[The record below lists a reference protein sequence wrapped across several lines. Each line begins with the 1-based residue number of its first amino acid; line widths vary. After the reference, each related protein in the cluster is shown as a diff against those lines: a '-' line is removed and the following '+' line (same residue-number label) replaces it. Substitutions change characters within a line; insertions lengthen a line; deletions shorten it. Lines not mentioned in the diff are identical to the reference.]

1 MKKAIKINLS
11 GIIFH
16 IDDDAYEK
24 LKTYLD
30 TIGRHFSNK
39 QESKE
44 IIDDIES
51 RIAELFQ
58 ERISEENQVIT
69 LEIVDEVIDIMG
81 NPEEIA
87 DSGEESN
94 GKSTFHESYTA
105 NKRLYR
111 DPENSVIGGVCGGLA
126 AYFSIDP
133 VIFRLLFVIFFF
145 AGGASI
151 LVYIILWIVLPK
163 AETAAQKLEMRGEK
177 VNVSNL
183 EKKIREE
190 YDTVKENVKEGV
202 SKAKESVSK
211 AKESVSR
218 SRENISRPRDPGT
231 YKRPERHSSDF
242 FDVLGKVILLFV
254 KVILIIIGTS
264 LVIAGIGL
272 LIGLITLPF
281 VGIHVFPFESYNFS
295 LGDLL
300 IPFTDP
306 VSVTLLVIAITL
318 LILIPIAAM
327 IYGLVKLIFNL
338 KTRNRGL
345 NIGAMTLW
353 IVSLFLIIGIVA
365 IESSHY
371 SDSGRDSFSQELY
384 PGSDTLFIT
393 VNESQVDYLDD
404 ESIIDLDSRW
414 YLLEDAE
421 AFYGR
426 IFLDIEKARGDD
438 FMIEIEKE
446 SKGRTWERANENAT
460 NIDYSFRTRE
470 NSLVLD
476 PYFSVDLENK
486 WRFPRVKATVRVPEG
501 KVVVLERET
510 RDILEGVRNV
520 DHLSDW
526 NMAGKSWKMTE
537 EGLEKIA
544 E

>member
-24 LKTYLD
+24 LKAYLD
-30 TIGRHFSNK
+30 SISRHFSNK

-44 IIDDIES
+44 IIDDIET

-58 ERISEENQVIT
+58 ERITAENQVIT
-69 LEIVDEVIDIMG
+69 LDIVNEVIDIMG
-81 NPEEIA
+81 NPEDIA
-87 DSGEESN
+87 DLGEESES
-94 GKSTFHESYTA
+94 KSTFHETYSG

-126 AYFSIDP
+126 AYFSVDP

-151 LVYIILWIVLPK
+151 LVYVILWIVLPK

-190 YDTVKENVKEGV
+190 YENVKENVQENV
-202 SKAKESVSK
+202 SKARNSE
-211 AKESVSR
+211 
-218 SRENISRPRDPGT
+218 T
-231 YKRPERHSSDF
+231 YKKTERAASNF
-242 FDVLGKVILLFV
+242 FDVLGKILLVFI

-264 LVIAGIGL
+264 LVIAGIGI

-300 IPFTDP
+300 LPFTDP
-306 VSVTLLVIAITL
+306 VSVTLLVIALTL

-338 KTRNRGL
+338 KSSNRGL
-345 NIGAMTLW
+345 GVGAMTLW
-353 IVSLFLIIGIVA
+353 IVSLLLIIGIVA
-365 IESSHY
+365 FESSNY
-371 SDSGRDSFSQELY
+371 SDSGRDTLSQELTI
-384 PGSDTLFIT
+384 GSDTLVIA
-393 VNESQVDYLDD
+393 VNDAQEEYLDD
-404 ESIIDLDSRW
+404 ESIFDLDDHW
-414 YLLEDAE
+414 YMMEDGE

-426 IFLDIEKARGDD
+426 IDLDIEQSSNDE
-438 FMIEIEKE
+438 FIIEIVKQ
-446 SKGRTWERANENAT
+446 SKGRNWDLASENAAHI
-460 NIDYSFRTRE
+460 NYNFKTRE
-470 NSLVLD
+470 NSLTID
-476 PYFSVDLENK
+476 PYFSVDMEHK
-486 WRFPRVKATVRVPEG
+486 WRFPRVEVIIRVPED
-501 KVVVLERET
+501 KVVVLDRNT

-526 NMAGKSWKMTE
+526 NMAGKTWKMTG

>member
-1 MKKAIKINLS
+1 MKKTIKINLS
-11 GIIFH
+11 GIIFN

-30 TIGRHFSNK
+30 TISRHFSNK

-58 ERISEENQVIT
+58 ERVTGENQVIT
-69 LEIVDEVIDIMG
+69 LEIVNKVIDIMG
-81 NPEEIA
+81 NPEDIA
-87 DSGEESN
+87 DSGEESER
-94 GKSTFHESYTA
+94 KSTFHESYSGH
-105 NKRLYR
+105 KRLYR

-126 AYFSIDP
+126 AYFSVDS

-190 YDTVKENVKEGV
+190 YDNVKENVKENV
-202 SKAKESVSK
+202 SKAKENVKENVSR
-211 AKESVSR
+211 AKENVS
-218 SRENISRPRDPGT
+218 NA
-231 YKRPERHSSDF
+231 RHSAAYKNTERAASDF
-242 FDVLGKVILLFV
+242 FEVLGRILLLFV

-264 LVIAGIGL
+264 LVIAGIGI

-300 IPFTDP
+300 MPFTDP

-318 LILIPIAAM
+318 LIFIPVAAM
-327 IYGLVKLIFNL
+327 IYGLVKLIFNI

-345 NIGAMTLW
+345 SIGAITLW
-353 IVSLFLIIGIVA
+353 IVSLMCIIGIVA
-365 IESSHY
+365 FESSHY
-371 SDSGRDSFSQELY
+371 SDFGRDTLSQELNT
-384 PGSDTLFIT
+384 GSDTLFIT
-393 VNESQVDYLDD
+393 VNDAQEEFLDD
-404 ESIIDLDSRW
+404 ESIIDLDNRW

-426 IFLDIEKARGDD
+426 IDLDIEKTDGKE
-438 FMIEIEKE
+438 FKLEVEKE
-446 SKGRTWERANENAT
+446 SKGRSWDHARENAA
-460 NIDYSFRTRE
+460 NINYKFRMTG
-470 NSLVLD
+470 NTLKLD
-476 PYFSVDLENK
+476 PYFSVDLDNK
-486 WRFPRVKATVRVPEG
+486 WRFPRVETILRVPEG
-501 KVVVLERET
+501 KVVVLNNDT
-510 RDILEGVRNV
+510 RNILEGVRNV
-520 DHLSDW
+520 DRLSDW
-526 NMAGKSWKMTE
+526 NMAGKSWIMTE
-537 EGLEKIA
+537 EGLERIA

>member
-24 LKTYLD
+24 LKAYLD
-30 TIGRHFSNK
+30 TISSYFSNK

-58 ERISEENQVIT
+58 ERITAENQVIT
-69 LEIVDEVIDIMG
+69 LEIVNEVIDIMG
-81 NPEEIA
+81 NPEDIA
-87 DSGEESN
+87 DTGEESE
-94 GKSTFHESYTA
+94 GRSSFHETYTTS
-105 NKRLYR
+105 KRLYR
-111 DPENSVIGGVCGGLA
+111 DPENSVIGGVCGGLG
-126 AYFSIDP
+126 AYFKVDP
-133 VIFRLLFVIFFF
+133 IIFRLLFVIFFF

-151 LVYIILWIVLPK
+151 LVYVILWIVLPK

-190 YDTVKENVKEGV
+190 YENVKDTVKENV
-202 SKAKESVSK
+202 SKARNSE
-211 AKESVSR
+211 
-218 SRENISRPRDPGT
+218 T
-231 YKRPERHSSDF
+231 YRRTQRAASDF
-242 FDVLGKVILLFV
+242 FEVLGRILLVFV

-264 LVIAGIGL
+264 LVIAGIGI

-281 VGIHVFPFESYNFS
+281 VGIHVFPFESFNFS

-300 IPFTDP
+300 LPFTDP
-306 VSVTLLVIAITL
+306 VSVTLLVIAVTL

-338 KTRNRGL
+338 KTTNRGL
-345 NIGAMTLW
+345 GVGAMTLW
-353 IVSLFLIIGIVA
+353 IVSLLLIIGIVA
-365 IESSHY
+365 FESSNY
-371 SDSGRDSFSQELY
+371 SDSGRDTIAQDLML
-384 PGSDTLFIT
+384 GSDTLIVA
-393 VNESQVDYLDD
+393 VNEAQQEYLDD
-404 ESIIDLDSRW
+404 ESIFDLDEQW
-414 YLLEDAE
+414 YLLRDAD
-421 AFYGR
+421 AYYGR
-426 IFLDIEKARGDD
+426 VDLDIEMSSGDS
-438 FMIEIEKE
+438 FAIEVNKR
-446 SKGRTWERANENAT
+446 SKGRSWDRARENAA
-460 NIDYSFRTRE
+460 NLDYNFRTTG
-470 NSLVLD
+470 NTLILD
-476 PYFSVDLENK
+476 SYFSVDLEDK
-486 WRFPRVKATVRVPEG
+486 WRFPRVEVIVRVPEG
-501 KVVVLERET
+501 KVVVLDRGT
-510 RDILEGVRNV
+510 RDILEGVRNT

-526 NMAGKSWKMTE
+526 NMAGKTWKMTG

>member
-24 LKTYLD
+24 LKAYLD
-30 TIGRHFSNK
+30 TISRHFSNK

-58 ERISEENQVIT
+58 ERITDDNQVIT
-69 LEIVDEVIDIMG
+69 LEIVNEVIDIMG
-81 NPEEIA
+81 NPEDIA
-87 DSGEESN
+87 DTGEETTDERR
-94 GKSTFHESYTA
+94 TFHDSYTKS
-105 NKRLYR
+105 KRLYR
-111 DPENSVIGGVCGGLA
+111 DPENSVIGGVCGGLG
-126 AYFSIDP
+126 AYFSVDP

-190 YDTVKENVKEGV
+190 YDNVKENVKEGV

-211 AKESVSR
+211 AKYS
-218 SRENISRPRDPGT
+218 DT
-231 YKRPERHSSDF
+231 YKNAERGASDF
-242 FDVLGKVILLFV
+242 FDVLGRILLVFV

-264 LVIAGIGL
+264 LVIAGIGI
-272 LIGLITLPF
+272 LIGLIALPF
-281 VGIHVFPFESYNFS
+281 VGIHVFPFESYSFS
-295 LGDLL
+295 LGDILT
-300 IPFTDP
+300 PFTDP

-327 IYGLVKLIFNL
+327 IYGLVKLIFNI

-345 NIGAMTLW
+345 SVGAITLW
-353 IVSLFLIIGIVA
+353 IVSLLLIIGIVA
-365 IESSHY
+365 FESSHY
-371 SDSGRDSFSQELY
+371 SDFGRDSLSQELRVD
-384 PGSDTLFIT
+384 SDTLVIT
-393 VNESQVDYLDD
+393 INENLEEYLEDEAIFDIDD
-404 ESIIDLDSRW
+404 KW
-414 YLLEDAE
+414 YLLEDAD

-426 IFLDIEKARGDD
+426 IYLDIERTDRND
-438 FMIEIEKE
+438 FVLEIEKE
-446 SKGRTWERANENAT
+446 SKGRSWDHAQENAA
-460 NIDYSFRTRE
+460 NIDYNFRTSG
-470 NSLVLD
+470 NTLILD
-476 PYFSVDLENK
+476 PYYSVDLNNK
-486 WRFPRVKATVRVPEG
+486 WRFPRVEAVVRVPEG
-501 KVVVLERET
+501 KVVVLDRQT

-520 DHLSDW
+520 DRLSDW
-526 NMAGKSWKMTE
+526 NMAGKSWIMTE
-537 EGLEKIA
+537 EGLERIA
-544 E
+544 D

>member
-24 LKTYLD
+24 LKAYLD
-30 TIGRHFSNK
+30 TISRHFSNK

-44 IIDDIES
+44 IVDDIEA

-58 ERISEENQVIT
+58 EKISEENQVIT
-69 LEIVDEVIDIMG
+69 VKIVNEVIDIMG
-81 NPEEIA
+81 NPEDIA
-87 DSGEESN
+87 DSGEETEQ
-94 GKSTFHESYTA
+94 KKDTFHESYTKS
-105 NKRLYR
+105 KRLYR
-111 DPENSVIGGVCGGLA
+111 DSENSVIGGVCGGLG
-126 AYFSIDP
+126 AYFNVDP
-133 VIFRLLFVIFFF
+133 IIFRLLFVIFFF

-190 YDTVKENVKEGV
+190 YDNVKDNV
-202 SKAKESVSK
+202 KDTYTKAKGS
-211 AKESVSR
+211 
-218 SRENISRPRDPGT
+218 DT
-231 YKRPERHSSDF
+231 YRKTERAASDF
-242 FDVLGKVILLFV
+242 FEVLGKILLVFV

-272 LIGLITLPF
+272 LIGLIALPF
-281 VGIHVFPFESYNFS
+281 VGIHVFPFESYSFS
-295 LGDLL
+295 LGDVL

-338 KTRNRGL
+338 KSRNRGL
-345 NIGAMTLW
+345 SIGAVTLW
-353 IVSLFLIIGIVA
+353 IVSLLMIIGIVA
-365 IESSHY
+365 FESSHY
-371 SDSGRDSFSQELY
+371 SDFGRASTSQELRI
-384 PGSDTLFIT
+384 STDTLYIT
-393 VNESQVDYLDD
+393 INEELEDYLDD
-404 ESIIDLDSRW
+404 ESIFDLDDKW
-414 YLLEDAE
+414 FLMEDAE

-426 IFLDIEKARGDD
+426 IDLDIEKASGD
-438 FMIEIEKE
+438 EYVVAVEKE
-446 SKGRTWERANENAT
+446 SKGRNREHARENAS
-460 NIDYSFRTRE
+460 NIDYQFRIRGNTLE
-470 NSLVLD
+470 LD
-476 PYFSVDLENK
+476 PYFSVDLEHK
-486 WRFPRVKATVRVPEG
+486 WRFPRVEATVMVPEG
-501 KVVVLERET
+501 KVVVLDRET

-520 DHLSDW
+520 NRLSDW
-526 NMAGKSWKMTE
+526 NMAGKSWVMTE

>member
-30 TIGRHFSNK
+30 TISRHFSNK

-58 ERISEENQVIT
+58 ERITEETQVIT
-69 LEIVDEVIDIMG
+69 LIIVNEVIDIMG
-81 NPEEIA
+81 NPEDIA
-87 DSGEESN
+87 DSGDEADE
-94 GKSTFHESYTA
+94 KTTFHETYAGS
-105 NKRLYR
+105 KRLYR

-126 AYFSIDP
+126 AYFAVDP

-163 AETAAQKLEMRGEK
+163 AESAAQKLEMRGEK

-190 YDTVKENVKEGV
+190 YDNVKENVKENV
-202 SKAKESVSK
+202 SKAKENVSK
-211 AKESVSR
+211 AKDSV
-218 SRENISRPRDPGT
+218 T
-231 YKRPERHSSDF
+231 YQKTERAASDF
-242 FDVLGKVILLFV
+242 FEVLGKILLVFI

-264 LVIAGIGL
+264 LVIAGIGI
-272 LIGLITLPF
+272 LIGIITLPF
-281 VGIHVFPFESYNFS
+281 VGIHMFPFESYNFS

-318 LILIPIAAM
+318 LLLIPVSAM

-345 NIGAMTLW
+345 LVGAITLW
-353 IVSLFLIIGIVA
+353 IVSLFFIIGIVA
-365 IESSHY
+365 FESSHY
-371 SDSGRDSFSQELY
+371 SDLGRDTLSQELFI
-384 PGSDTLFIT
+384 GSDTLVIK
-393 VNESQVDYLDD
+393 VNQDQEEYLDD
-404 ESIIDLDSRW
+404 ESLIDLDNKW
-414 YLLEDAE
+414 YLLEDAD

-426 IFLDIEKARGDD
+426 IDLDIEKAAGDE
-438 FMIEIEKE
+438 FVIEVEKE
-446 SKGRTWERANENAT
+446 SKGRSWDNAEENAA
-460 NIDYSFRTRE
+460 NINYKFRTTD
-470 NSLVLD
+470 NTLILD

-486 WRFPRVKATVRVPEG
+486 WRFPRVETIIRVPEG
-501 KVVVLERET
+501 KVVVLDRET

-520 DHLSDW
+520 NRHSDW
-526 NMAGKSWKMTE
+526 NMAGKSWMMTG